1 MSIKIKDF
9 ENICK
14 EIKYIIF
21 NYYLDITILRKKS
34 INRNIKN
41 IFDIQST
48 IDILPNSIKQYSP
61 LETYI
66 YYCKINNLKSKNYVN
81 YFNDNNYEIK
91 YEIKDNMVTIVI
103 YFNKRKFKI
112 FYINEKYNKPIFQ
125 NKCGFNIYFIKI
137 NKKFFINMKNKIVK
151 HYKNIYLINNINIID
166 HISTNFI

>member
-66 YYCKINNLKSKNYVN
+66 YYCKINNLKKKDSFLFEIEIKIYTKLFICIKYTKKNY
-81 YFNDNNYEIK
+81 F
-91 YEIKDNMVTIVI
+91 
-103 YFNKRKFKI
+103 FK
-112 FYINEKYNKPIFQ
+112 
-125 NKCGFNIYFIKI
+125 
-137 NKKFFINMKNKIVK
+137 
-151 HYKNIYLINNINIID
+151 
-166 HISTNFI
+166 